1 MPEIQVL
8 DEQTIDKIAAG
19 EVVERPFSVVKELVE
34 NAIDAGAS
42 AVTVEIRD
50 GGTSLIR
57 VTDNGC
63 GIEAAQIPI
72 AFCRHATSKIRDVE
86 DLKTLSSLGF
96 RGEALSSIAAVSR
109 VELISKTKD
118 ELAGFRYAIEGGHET
133 IFEEVGAPEGT
144 TVLVRDLFYNT
155 PARRKFL
162 KTPQTEA
169 GAIGDLVE
177 RFALSRADL
186 SFQLLVNGQVRLH
199 TMGNGVLK
207 DVIYQIYGR
216 DLTSHL
222 LPVEAESDGFS
233 VTGFLGKPIAARGN
247 RAFESYFINGRYVKS
262 NLIAKAIEDGY
273 HGFLM
278 QHKYPFT
285 VLLFHMDGK
294 EVDVNVHPNKM
305 ELRFSNEQELYRR
318 LSDLVRDTLKAQELI
333 DDVAPKE
340 EQSRAEKPVTDR
352 HRTPEPFEKKRREQE
367 MREPLRYDGERQKD
381 PAEVSFEDRTAE
393 KKARTVSRAAED
405 GKKERKDEPEVL
417 SFEQETFPDLASE
430 QPRMLS
436 AAARPEHR
444 VIGQLFDTYW
454 LVEYRD
460 RFYMIDQHAAHE
472 KVLYEE
478 MMRRYRDSEPFSQM
492 VSPPF
497 LLTLSPQEENLLKKY
512 QTSFEQLGFSVE
524 PFGGREYAVR
534 AVPTN
539 LYGLAATDLLTDMV
553 DELGDLTE
561 KEAPDLVAGR
571 IASMACKAAVKGNQS
586 LSRAEAE
593 HLIDELLTLE
603 NPYFCPHGRPVLI
616 AMTRQEI
623 EKKFKRIVS

>member
-50 GGTSLIR
+50 GGISLIR

-63 GIEAAQIPI
+63 GIQASQIPT
-72 AFCRHATSKIRDVE
+72 AFCRHATSKIRAVE
-86 DLKTLSSLGF
+86 DLKTISSLGF

-118 ELAGFRYAIEGGHET
+118 ELAGFRYGIEGGHET
-133 IFEEVGAPEGT
+133 AAEEVGAPEGT

-162 KTPQTEA
+162 KTPQSEA
-169 GAIGDLVE
+169 GAISDLVE
-177 RFALSRADL
+177 RFALSHADL

-199 TMGNGVLK
+199 TTGNGVLK

-216 DLTSHL
+216 EFTSHL
-222 LPVEAESDGFS
+222 LPVEEKSDVFS
-233 VTGFLGKPIAARGN
+233 VTGFLGKPISARGN

-285 VLLFHMDGK
+285 VLLFTLDGDQ
-294 EVDVNVHPNKM
+294 VDVNVHPNKM
-305 ELRFSNEQELYRR
+305 ELRFSNEQEVYAR
-318 LSDLVRDTLKAQELI
+318 LTELVRSTLKSRELI
-333 DDVAPKE
+333 DDVAPE
-340 EQSRAEKPVTDR
+340 EERRATEKPVSDL
-352 HRTPEPFEKKRREQE
+352 HRIPEPFETKRREQA
-367 MREPLRYDGERQKD
+367 MREPFRYGGERQ
-381 PAEVSFEDRTAE
+381 ENTAE
-393 KKARTVSRAAED
+393 FPSGDTPADKTAQAVPRDTEVEKREKKD
-405 GKKERKDEPEVL
+405 GPEL
-417 SFEQETFPDLASE
+417 RSFEQETLSDLAAE

-436 AAARPEHR
+436 AEARPAHR

-472 KVLYEE
+472 KVLFEE
-478 MMRRYRDSEPFSQM
+478 MMGRYRDSEPFSQM

-497 LLTLSPQEENLLKKY
+497 LLTLSVQEETLLEKHRA
-512 QTSFEQLGFSVE
+512 SFEKLGFSIE

-539 LYGLAATDLLTDMV
+539 LYGLAATDLLADIV
-553 DELGDLTE
+553 DELGGLTE
-561 KEAPDLVAGR
+561 KEAPDLVAER

-616 AMTRQEI
+616 AMTKQEI